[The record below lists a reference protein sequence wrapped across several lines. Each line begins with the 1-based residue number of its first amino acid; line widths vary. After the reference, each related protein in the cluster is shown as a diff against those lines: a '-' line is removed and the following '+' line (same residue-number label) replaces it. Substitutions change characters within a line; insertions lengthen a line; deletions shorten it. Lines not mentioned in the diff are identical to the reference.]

1 MEANSSSPLSLRPFS
16 TGNTQYLDGSIGTR
30 EPKSESRHFF
40 AENKFSLIC
49 CDWCGSGMGIIQRM
63 GMVATGKDDKPKH
76 PITIHKARPYR
87 GVPPEEEMTTQNNLM
102 AITAG

>member
-1 MEANSSSPLSLRPFS
+1 
-16 TGNTQYLDGSIGTR
+16 
-30 EPKSESRHFF
+30 
-40 AENKFSLIC
+40 
-49 CDWCGSGMGIIQRM
+49 MGIIQRM